1 MLTIDELQSQLT
13 SGATTSVKLT
23 EEALA
28 KVEATKNLNAYISV
42 LNERALA
49 KAAESDKRRAEGK
62 TLGALDG
69 IPVAIKD
76 NMCLEGTRTTAA
88 SKILENFVAPY
99 TATAVEKLEAAGA
112 IVIGKTNMDEFAMGS
127 SNETSYFGPVKNPLD
142 ETRVPGGSSGGSAVA
157 VASGTVACALGSDTG
172 GSIRQPAACTG
183 VVGLKP
189 TYGRVAQNSI
199 VGL

>member
-1 MLTIDELQSQLT
+1 MITIEELQAQLA

-42 LNERALA
+42 LNERALE

-76 NMCLEGTRTTAA
+76 NMCLVGTRTTAA

-112 IVIGKTNMDEFAMGS
+112 IIIGKTNMDEFAMGS
-127 SNETSYFGPVKNPLD
+127 SSE
-142 ETRVPGGSSGGSAVA
+142 SSTLA
-157 VASGTVACALGSDTG
+157 
-172 GSIRQPAACTG
+172 R
-183 VVGLKP
+183 
-189 TYGRVAQNSI
+189 
-199 VGL
+199 